1 MENGLYW
8 KLKSECLPL
17 DVSKHLE
24 ENDLE
29 GLLNYEGLIQEIKA
43 DNYEVVNFL
52 SKEENLKKI
61 IKYITEESED
71 KSNYDKSYKF
81 PYKCHQIINAENK
94 LITDSLVYNDKL
106 MKLFWSFVLK
116 KNQLNEV
123 LSGYFSRCAITIY
136 NKNTTEVVNYL
147 KRRKELYLKGFL
159 YHFYSRNITEL
170 FKVLLF
176 VKMPYLCIFDNKD
189 IIYFILSNLNGNFSN
204 EMFII
209 CDREDNITCLIR
221 DIFVRKSEIYYF
233 NYFLIDLSSQLS
245 FSYLIK
251 CVFSDCPYTISAA
264 ITIISDLLHYTVL
277 GKSYNTIDFYECL
290 DLYTKEQ
297 EQKNKQ
303 LKQMEE
309 CKYARKKKKKRKSN
323 KVIDEEDVYNSSK
336 THATRVNQVRESDEI
351 LMSSSCNVYEQYG
364 VSGPPVAIPAGF
376 APPLKSYSHEQTPP
390 DADNIGEEEKR
401 EIEKSELEKEKE
413 GKLAGRGPGK
423 VVPNVSTNSGAELGA
438 NVYAVGQ
445 PNHVNKKIKEEM
457 QTIGLTPQGDTG
469 QEEKHNTLHG
479 EADELSNGEFQP
491 EGDSSFTIPFEL
503 HSERQHPLGE
513 DPTGGDPFGGGIFQS
528 GGLQTGEENRMMGDG
543 VAISNRSGRSLPW
556 DPLRVSGNDQGDAQ
570 NGQSDEVHQSGENH
584 QSGADQQRG
593 EDGQTAESLLA
604 QQHAVSY
611 YYSCGGASQ
620 EGDPDFLMGANQ
632 RSDGAQLS
640 NMPTYRSDT
649 HSADN
654 RNNGVVKYAKEAKNE
669 RNSDNDNCFS
679 YGSDASSS
687 DSSDDENYDH
697 LRRIKFED
705 VLNRMKRIA
714 SNRVHVK
721 EDGDGAIFTSGINP
735 FSRTQSNEKKKMK
748 EDIFGID
755 SNNGTDE
762 NPNESGSEE
771 QSFQI
776 FESEKEGDINI
787 PLNKWV
793 QYLEN
798 GTFIDICFFSY
809 IKDIMRLYIKNI
821 NKNKGRNML
830 GFTTLEII
838 QLIKT
843 LIKTKSKNI
852 LTEIIDEGFF
862 DISIDIFFKY
872 KWNNLL
878 HISVCDLMQTI
889 IFKENEYSYLLY
901 YILALTTFLPKCLR
915 YFDAVRRCRN
925 IKNKKRRKKIE
936 SLIDCGYKAHLLHIC
951 QILSNKSLEIKWLSN
966 FLVTVSGWNDII
978 IEELNHYSLYFNDV
992 NYGDEKRA
1000 EDADHGEIISNG
1012 LCNPP
1017 DNSMTHHHLSNVG
1030 GTGGANREKLIGG
1043 DGSGNSNRG
1052 MNRSYHY
1059 DEEEEED
1066 DEDEENQHGSC
1077 NRGNEGN
1084 RSNHANSRSSNG
1096 TTMQSDQREPRSI
1109 NRDGN
1114 ENCFNN
1120 YSNVIDILF
1129 DEHKNDYIK
1138 YEDEYH
1144 QRSSNYDLSSNCN
1157 YGNHDSHAGDMNRLN
1172 DSYGKQGEYGLGSY
1186 KGDYEQQ
1193 EGHPEGDP
1201 FANPA
1206 NSYLFDRGDGNP
1218 NRGDDR
1224 GDDRSDDRPDLKNG

>member
-1 MENGLYW
+1 MDNGLYW

-29 GLLNYEGLIQEIKA
+29 GLLSYEGLIQEIKA
-43 DNYEVVNFL
+43 ENYEVVNFL
-52 SKEENLKKI
+52 SKEENLRKI

-71 KSNYDKSYKF
+71 KGNYDKAYKF

-106 MKLFWSFVLK
+106 MKLFWSFVLR

-136 NKNTTEVVNYL
+136 NKNTTEVVNFL
-147 KRRKELYLKGFL
+147 KRKKELYLKGFL

-189 IIYFILSNLNGNFSN
+189 IIFFILSNLNGNFSN
-204 EMFII
+204 ETFII

-251 CVFSDCPYTISAA
+251 CVFSECPYTISAA

-297 EQKNKQ
+297 DQKNKQ

-309 CKYARKKKKKRKSN
+309 CKYTRKKKKKRKSN
-323 KVIDEEDVYNSSK
+323 KVIDEEAIYNSSK
-336 THATRVNQVRESDEI
+336 AHASCVNQVRESDEI
-351 LMSSSCNVYEQYG
+351 LMGGSCNVYDQYG
-364 VSGPPVAIPAGF
+364 INGPSVGMPAGF
-376 APPLKSYSHEQTPP
+376 ATTPMNYSHGETPS
-390 DADNIGEEEKR
+390 DVDNIEEEEKR
-401 EIEKSELEKEKE
+401 EIEKSELEREKE
-413 GKLAGRGPGK
+413 GKVSSRGTAK
-423 VVPNVSTNSGAELGA
+423 VVTNVSGNSGEGFNA
-438 NVYAVGQ
+438 NFYSLKQ
-445 PNHVNKKIKEEM
+445 TNHVNKKIKDEM
-457 QTIGLTPQGDTG
+457 QTIGVVTPHGENDP
-469 QEEKHNTLHG
+469 EKNHNTLPSMT
-479 EADELSNGEFQP
+479 EELSKAEFQP
-491 EGDSSFTIPFEL
+491 EGDSPFSMQFES
-503 HSERQHPLGE
+503 HAGEQYPHDE
-513 DPTGGDPFGGGIFQS
+513 DPTEREIFKNGGV
-528 GGLQTGEENRMMGDG
+528 QTGEENKIIGDG
-543 VAISNRSGRSLPW
+543 VEISNSNGGSLSW
-556 DPLRVSGNDQGDAQ
+556 DLLRVSENDNGDIQKEQIGA
-570 NGQSDEVHQSGENH
+570 EAQSGLEG
-584 QSGADQQRG
+584 SAG
-593 EDGQTAESLLA
+593 ESLLA
-604 QQHAVSY
+604 HQNAVSY
-611 YYSCGGASQ
+611 YYPCGDGSQ
-620 EGDPDFLMGANQ
+620 EGDRDFLIGGNQ
-632 RSDGAQLS
+632 RNEHAQVS
-640 NMPTYRSDT
+640 NMHTYSNG
-649 HSADN
+649 HESEDN
-654 RNNGVVKYAKEAKNE
+654 RNNGIGKIVKEAKNE
-669 RNSDNDNCFS
+669 RNSDNDNCLS
-679 YGSDASSS
+679 CGSDASSS
-687 DSSDDENYDH
+687 DSSDDDNYDH
-697 LRRIKFED
+697 LKKIKFED

-714 SNRVHVK
+714 SNPVHVK
-721 EDGDGAIFTSGINP
+721 EETEGYISNGRNTLN
-735 FSRTQSNEKKKMK
+735 RTQSNEKKKMK

-755 SNNGTDE
+755 SNNCTEKFPNASNNEEE
-762 NPNESGSEE
+762 N
-771 QSFQI
+771 FQI

-809 IKDIMRLYIKNI
+809 IKDIMKLYIKNI
-821 NKNKGRNML
+821 NKNKGKNML

-925 IKNKKRRKKIE
+925 IKNKKRKKKIE

-1000 EDADHGEIISNG
+1000 EEDDHGEIISNG
-1012 LCNPP
+1012 LCTQP
-1017 DNSMTHHHLSNVG
+1017 DNSMTHHHLNNVG
-1030 GTGGANREKLIGG
+1030 GSSGANRERLIG
-1043 DGSGNSNRG
+1043 DDASGNSNQC
-1052 MNRSYHY
+1052 MNRNYHY
-1059 DEEEEED
+1059 DEEEDED
-1066 DEDEENQHGSC
+1066 DQQE
-1077 NRGNEGN
+1077 
-1084 RSNHANSRSSNG
+1084 SSNLGGHGDRANHTNGGSGNG
-1096 TTMQSDQREPRSI
+1096 TAIQNDEREPRTS
-1109 NRDGN
+1109 NHDRND
-1114 ENCFNN
+1114 NCFNN

-1144 QRSSNYDLSSNCN
+1144 EGNSNYSLSSNCTF
-1157 YGNHDSHAGDMNRLN
+1157 GNHDAHAEDMNRLDDN
-1172 DSYGKQGEYGLGSY
+1172 YKKQGDYGLGNY
-1186 KGDYEQQ
+1186 KGGYEEQ
-1193 EGHPEGDP
+1193 EGHHKDGHPEGDP
-1201 FANPA
+1201 FANTG
-1206 NSYLFDRGDGNP
+1206 NSYLFDRGDGNR
-1218 NRGDDR
+1218 NNDHDR
-1224 GDDRSDDRPDLKNG
+1224 DQNHLDLKNGSDPFGEN

>member
-29 GLLNYEGLIQEIKA
+29 GLLSYEGLIQEIKA
-43 DNYEVVNFL
+43 ENYELVNFL

-61 IKYITEESED
+61 IRYITEESED

-106 MKLFWSFVLK
+106 MKLFWSFVLRK
-116 KNQLNEV
+116 SQLNEV

-136 NKNTTEVVNYL
+136 NKNTTEVVNFL
-147 KRRKELYLKGFL
+147 KRKKELYLKGFL

-176 VKMPYLCIFDNKD
+176 VKLPYLCIFDNKD

-204 EMFII
+204 ETFII

-221 DIFVRKSEIYYF
+221 DIFVRKTEIYYF

-297 EQKNKQ
+297 DQKNKQ

-309 CKYARKKKKKRKSN
+309 CKYTRKKKKKRKSN
-323 KVIDEEDVYNSSK
+323 KVIDEEAVYNSSK
-336 THATRVNQVRESDEI
+336 AHASCVNQVRESDEI
-351 LMSSSCNVYEQYG
+351 LMGGSCNVYDQYG
-364 VSGPPVAIPAGF
+364 LGGPSVGIPSGF
-376 APPLKSYSHEQTPP
+376 ATLPTNYSHEETPP
-390 DADNIGEEEKR
+390 DGDNIAEEEEKR
-401 EIEKSELEKEKE
+401 EIEKSELEREKE
-413 GKLAGRGPGK
+413 GKLSSRGTGK
-423 VVPNVSTNSGAELGA
+423 VVTNVSA
-438 NVYAVGQ
+438 NFYPVNQ

-457 QTIGLTPQGDTG
+457 QTGGATQQGETDP
-469 QEEKHNTLHG
+469 EKKHNTLHG
-479 EADELSNGEFQP
+479 VTEEFQP
-491 EGDSSFTIPFEL
+491 EGDPPFSMQFEL
-503 HSERQHPLGE
+503 HATEQHPHGE
-513 DPTGGDPFGGGIFQS
+513 DPH
-528 GGLQTGEENRMMGDG
+528 ERENNIMGDG
-543 VAISNRSGRSLPW
+543 VDIPNGSGGSLSW
-556 DPLRVSGNDQGDAQ
+556 GQLGVNENDKGDTQ
-570 NGQSDEVHQSGENH
+570 NEQSGENM
-584 QSGADQQRG
+584 QNG
-593 EDGQTAESLLA
+593 EDAQTGESLLA

-611 YYSCGGASQ
+611 YYSSCG
-620 EGDPDFLMGANQ
+620 DANQ
-632 RSDGAQLS
+632 RNDHAELS
-640 NMPTYRSDT
+640 NVDAYSTEH
-649 HSADN
+649 HSEDN
-654 RNNGVVKYAKEAKNE
+654 RNNGVGKYVKEVKND

-687 DSSDDENYDH
+687 DSSDDENYEH
-697 LRRIKFED
+697 LKKIKFEE

-721 EDGDGAIFTSGINP
+721 EDGEGYISSGRNA
-735 FSRTQSNEKKKMK
+735 FSRSHSNEKKKLK

-755 SNNGTDE
+755 SHNSTDKLSNGTANEEE
-762 NPNESGSEE
+762 N
-771 QSFQI
+771 FQI
-776 FESEKEGDINI
+776 FESEKEGDMNI

-809 IKDIMRLYIKNI
+809 IKDIIRLYVKNI
-821 NKNKGRNML
+821 NKNKGKNML

-925 IKNKKRRKKIE
+925 IKNKKRKKKIE

-1000 EDADHGEIISNG
+1000 EETDHGEVISNG
-1012 LCNPP
+1012 LCNQA
-1017 DNSMTHHHLSNVG
+1017 DNSLTHHHLNNVG
-1030 GTGGANREKLIGG
+1030 GSAGANRENLISG
-1043 DGSGNSNRG
+1043 DASGNTNQC
-1052 MNRSYHY
+1052 MNRNYHY
-1059 DEEEEED
+1059 DEEEDED
-1066 DEDEENQHGSC
+1066 DQQEGS
-1077 NRGNEGN
+1077 NRANGGN
-1084 RSNHANSRSSNG
+1084 RDSING
-1096 TTMQSDQREPRSI
+1096 ATMQSDQHEPRT
-1109 NRDGN
+1109 NNHDGN
-1114 ENCFNN
+1114 DNCFNN

-1144 QRSSNYDLSSNCN
+1144 EGSSNYDLPSNCSF
-1157 YGNHDSHAGDMNRLN
+1157 GNHDPHAEDMNRLDDN
-1172 DSYGKQGEYGLGSY
+1172 YNKQGEYSLGNY
-1186 KGDYEQQ
+1186 KGGYEEQ
-1193 EGHPEGDP
+1193 EGHHKDGHPEGDP
-1201 FANPA
+1201 FANPT

-1218 NRGDDR
+1218 NSNHDDH
-1224 GDDRSDDRPDLKNG
+1224 DNHDLKSNSDPFGAN

>member
-1 MENGLYW
+1 MENGVYW
-8 KLKSECLPL
+8 KLKGECLPL

-24 ENDLE
+24 ENDLD
-29 GLLNYEGLIQEIKA
+29 GLLNYEGLLQEIKA
-43 DNYEVVNFL
+43 ENYELINFL

-71 KSNYDKSYKF
+71 KSSYDKSYKF

-136 NKNTTEVVNYL
+136 NKNTTEVVNFL
-147 KRRKELYLKGFL
+147 KRKKELYLKGFL

-189 IIYFILSNLNGNFSN
+189 IIYFILSNLNGNFSK
-204 EMFII
+204 ETFII

-264 ITIISDLLHYTVL
+264 ITIISDLLHYSVL

-297 EQKNKQ
+297 DQKNKQ

-309 CKYARKKKKKRKSN
+309 ECKYTTRKKKKKKKKRKSN
-323 KVIDEEDVYNSSK
+323 KVIDEEAVYNTSK
-336 THATRVNQVRESDEI
+336 AHASCVNQVRESDEI
-351 LMSSSCNVYEQYG
+351 LMGGTSSNVFDQYG
-364 VSGPPVAIPAGF
+364 LGATSSVGMPAGF
-376 APPLKSYSHEQTPP
+376 ATPPRNYSHEETPP
-390 DADNIGEEEKR
+390 DVDNITEEEKR
-401 EIEKSELEKEKE
+401 EIEKSELEREKE
-413 GKLAGRGPGK
+413 GKVSGRGVVGK
-423 VVPNVSTNSGAELGA
+423 VVTNVSANSGATELSS
-438 NVYAVGQ
+438 NFYEVNQ

-457 QTIGLTPQGDTG
+457 QTIGITPQGETDG
-469 QEEKHNTLHG
+469 EKKYNTLHG
-479 EADELSNGEFQP
+479 MTEELSKGEFEP
-491 EGDSSFTIPFEL
+491 EGDTPFSVQYEL
-503 HSERQHPLGE
+503 HSEEQQHPPHGE
-513 DPTGGDPFGGGIFQS
+513 DPTGGGVFHS
-528 GGLQTGEENRMMGDG
+528 GNLQTGETHNLVGDG
-543 VAISNRSGRSLPW
+543 VDISNGSGSILSW
-556 DPLRVSGNDQGDAQ
+556 DPLRGSENNGEQAQNGEDAQ
-570 NGQSDEVHQSGENH
+570 N
-584 QSGADQQRG
+584 
-593 EDGQTAESLLA
+593 AESLLA
-604 QQHAVSY
+604 QKHAVSY
-611 YYSCGGASQ
+611 YYSCGDGSQ
-620 EGDPDFLMGANQ
+620 EGRENPDFLIGGHQ
-632 RSDGAQLS
+632 RNDLAQLPNMHTYGSGTQGEDNNKS
-640 NMPTYRSDT
+640 NGIIKY
-649 HSADN
+649 
-654 RNNGVVKYAKEAKNE
+654 VKDAKNE

-679 YGSDASSS
+679 YGSDASSY

-697 LRRIKFED
+697 LKKIKFED

-721 EDGDGAIFTSGINP
+721 EDGDGGDIISIGKN
-735 FSRTQSNEKKKMK
+735 SLLHRTQSNEKKKIK
-748 EDIFGID
+748 EDIFGIE
-755 SNNGTDE
+755 SNNCRDKVA
-762 NPNESGSEE
+762 NGSSNEE
-771 QSFQI
+771 QNFQI
-776 FESEKEGDINI
+776 FECEKEGDINI

-798 GTFIDICFFSY
+798 GTFVDVCFFCY
-809 IKDIMRLYIKNI
+809 IKDIIKLYIKNI
-821 NKNKGRNML
+821 NKNKSKNML

-925 IKNKKRRKKIE
+925 IKNKKRKKKIE

-1000 EDADHGEIISNG
+1000 EEADHAEIISNG
-1012 LCNPP
+1012 LCNQA
-1017 DNSMTHHHLSNVG
+1017 DNSMTHHHMNNVG
-1030 GTGGANREKLIGG
+1030 GTTADNREQNLING
-1043 DGSGNSNRG
+1043 DASGNSDRC
-1052 MNRSYHY
+1052 MNRNYHY
-1059 DEEEEED
+1059 EDEEED
-1066 DEDEENQHGSC
+1066 DEDHQRGNC
-1077 NRGNEGN
+1077 NRDHGG
-1084 RSNHANSRSSNG
+1084 NG
-1096 TTMQSDQREPRSI
+1096 TTVQSDQHEPARSSDQ
-1109 NRDGN
+1109 DGN

-1129 DEHKNDYIK
+1129 DEHKNEYIK

-1144 QRSSNYDLSSNCN
+1144 DSSANYELPPNCN
-1157 YGNHDSHAGDMNRLN
+1157 YGNHDSHAEDMNRL
-1172 DSYGKQGEYGLGSY
+1172 DEGYGKQGEYGLGSY
-1186 KGDYEQQ
+1186 KGGYEAQ
-1193 EGHPEGDP
+1193 EGHHKDGHPEGDP
-1201 FANPA
+1201 FANPS

-1218 NRGDDR
+1218 NLGDDH
-1224 GDDRSDDRPDLKNG
+1224 PDLNSGSDPFSQN